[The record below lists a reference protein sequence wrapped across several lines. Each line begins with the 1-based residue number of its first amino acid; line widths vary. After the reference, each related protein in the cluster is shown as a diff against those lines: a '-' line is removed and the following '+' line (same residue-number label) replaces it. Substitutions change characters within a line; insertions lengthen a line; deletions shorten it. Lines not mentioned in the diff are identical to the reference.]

1 MDDVLTINNSITK
14 LLDTIIKENS
24 LNMKVVQ
31 CFDGV
36 DLLSQV
42 LNDQKNGN
50 LIDFVICDENM
61 DFINGTEAITLLR
74 KLEKEKRIKIP
85 YIVSSTTE
93 EFIHDKLS
101 SLGVTKI
108 LSKPINK
115 NSLINLMNELNL
127 I

>member
-1 MDDVLTINNSITK
+1 
-14 LLDTIIKENS
+14 
-24 LNMKVVQ
+24 MKVVQ

-115 NSLINLMNELNL
+115 NSLINLMKELKL